1 MPDELVLTNARIV
14 AADRVVMG
22 TLVSRGGRIVE
33 LAEEPSRLAT
43 AVDLG
48 GDWLLPGLVEL
59 HTDNLERAFAPRIG
73 VRWPADAAM
82 LNHDSQVAAAGI
94 TTVGDAVC
102 VGFYGGRAERLDYLS
117 LSTEVLDRA
126 RAAGALK
133 ADHFLH
139 LRLEIADPRMLG
151 LFEPLLAQPSLRLVS
166 FMDHTPGQRQYRDV
180 AKFRSLQAGRSETE
194 VADLIDERVRDQLA
208 HAGAQRAAVLDL
220 LEGHPAVRASHDDT
234 TLAHVAEAVASGC
247 RIAEFPTTLE
257 AAEGA
262 HAAGLSVVMG
272 APNLVLGGSH
282 SGNVAAGAL
291 VERRLLDVL
300 SSDYVPASLLHA
312 VFLLRDRFGLAM
324 PEAIACAS
332 LRPAALV
339 GLDDRGSI
347 APGLRAD
354 LVRVRE
360 VGATQAVLTVWREAE
375 RIV

>member
-14 AADRVVMG
+14 TADRVVAG
-22 TLVSRGGRIVE
+22 TLVARGGRIVE
-33 LAEEPSRLAT
+33 VAEGQSRIAAAL
-43 AVDLG
+43 DLG

-102 VGFYGGRAERLDYLS
+102 VGFYGGKAERLDYLT
-117 LSTEVLDRA
+117 LSTAVLDRA

-151 LFEPLLAQPSLRLVS
+151 LFEPLLAEPSLRLVS

-180 AKFRSLQAGRSETE
+180 ARFRSLQAGRSETE
-194 VADLIDERVRDQLA
+194 VTDLIDERMRDQAA

-220 LEGHPAVRASHDDT
+220 LAGHPAVRASHDDT

-247 RIAEFPTTLE
+247 RISEFPTTLE
-257 AAEGA
+257 AAEA
-262 HAAGLSVVMG
+262 ARAAGLSVVMG

-282 SGNVAAGAL
+282 SGNVAAGSL
-291 VERRLLDVL
+291 VERGLLDVL

-324 PEAIACAS
+324 PEAMAS
-332 LRPAALV
+332 ATLRPAALV
-339 GLDDRGSI
+339 GLSDRGSI

-360 VGATQAVLTVWREAE
+360 VGATQAVVTVWREAE